1 MQLIE
6 SMQKTLRLKSIAL
19 LIGSSLFMV
28 TTASRADDD
37 VSKPATDQ
45 AASLGGDQDDAIT
58 ESTDS
63 KNSDEVIDEFGAFEI
78 AVEDVPLPQVLN
90 MLAIQSRRNII
101 MSKRVGS
108 VSISANLFDV
118 TFYEAL
124 DSILHIASL
133 CYDEQGNFIYV
144 MTCEEKLQRERAGRK
159 IADRVYYLDHISP
172 ADAESLAK
180 PLLSSEGTMSKLGD
194 AQNGFAPGK
203 TDAGSDD
210 WAHEPVLVVRDYTD
224 NLDAINALLKDVDT
238 PPKQVMV
245 ESTILVTKSEGD
257 YAWGM
262 DVSVLL
268 KANFQQLINPLNPVG
283 WLQNDNPAVAGAQAP
298 TNNAIGI
305 QSTVGNTQGAGGFKF
320 GILNDNVGVFLR
332 LLDDVSDTMILARP
346 KILALN
352 RQRAQVLVGE
362 RIAYLSTTQTETAT
376 TQSVQFLDTGINL
389 ILRPFISRDNS
400 IRMELYPSVSE
411 YKLRTI
417 GDGATLGF
425 TTVPDEITN
434 EITTNVR
441 VRDGET
447 VILGGLFKDK
457 AVTSRKSV
465 PGLGD
470 VPVLGAA
477 FQGQDDKVE
486 RQEIIFLVTP
496 TVVQEEVMD
505 NASREANELVSDIS
519 VGVREGLL
527 PWAREKMAA
536 NYNHDAHAALS
547 TGDTDRAISFINR
560 SLRND
565 PNQPAMVK
573 MRTEILGDRS
583 IYSTNLDVLDQI
595 FERTFRRS
603 VGESDENEVFPTSD
617 PLSSAAPSVKD
628 ATMTQFDSDHFVGG
642 DPFAVATSV
651 PALDSSSPEITESA
665 PLESNASTG
674 LITTEPSLETT
685 KSPSDTALAIASDTG
700 MDESSPTAATESFLD
715 STNSPRTAESAEMR
729 ATSIAAPVEVADPSV
744 GASTEIQL
752 ADAMGEAPAQA
763 IASADVDSASEAVLF
778 SSETSETAAAT
789 DASQSDSSAPNQ
801 LEAVETPV
809 GVGTDVAG
817 FNTFTQTK
825 FRTAFMKWWMEY
837 LATAPTSSA
846 DDAIATAEEDLLKL
860 TVRIWRNGR
869 VRHQITHPGPSAS
882 SDASVLLLHHS
893 WWKEH

>member
-6 SMQKTLRLKSIAL
+6 SKQKTLGLKTIAL

-28 TTASRADDD
+28 TPAAAAVDDAAD
-37 VSKPATDQ
+37 SSTDQ
-45 AASLGGDQDDAIT
+45 AAALEGQQDDAVKGN
-58 ESTDS
+58 TDAE
-63 KNSDEVIDEFGAFEI
+63 NSDEVIDEFGAFEI

-108 VSISANLFDV
+108 ISISANLFDV

-144 MTCEEKLQRERAGRK
+144 MTCEEKLQRERAGRTLE
-159 IADRVYYLDHISP
+159 DRVYYLDHISP
-172 ADAESLAK
+172 SDAESLAK
-180 PLLSSEGTMSKLGD
+180 PLLSTDGSMSKLGD

-203 TDAGSDD
+203 TDAGSDE

-224 NLDAINALLKDVDT
+224 NLDAINTLLKDVDT

-283 WLQNDNPAVAGAQAP
+283 WLQNDSPPTAGATAP
-298 TNNAIGI
+298 ANNAIGI
-305 QSTVGNTQGAGGFKF
+305 QSTVGNTKGKGGFKF

-411 YKLRTI
+411 AKLRTI

-457 AVTSRKSV
+457 AFTSRKSV

-496 TVVQEEVMD
+496 TVVKEEVMD
-505 NASREANELVSDIS
+505 DASKEANELVSDIA

-536 NYNHDAHAALS
+536 NYNHDAHVALS
-547 TGDTDRAISFINR
+547 GGDTDRAISFINR

-565 PNQPAMVK
+565 PNQPEMVK
-573 MRTEILGDRS
+573 MRKDILGERS
-583 IYSTNLDVLDQI
+583 IYSTGRDVLDQI

-603 VGESDENEVFPTSD
+603 VGETDEQSVFPTSD
-617 PLSSAAPSVKD
+617 PLSSAAPGSRGSD
-628 ATMTQFDSDHFVGG
+628 LNEFDPGQFTGG
-642 DPFAVATSV
+642 DPFAVTTAAAA
-651 PALDSSSPEITESA
+651 PDSSSSERAVSDSQFEITA
-665 PLESNASTG
+665 P
-674 LITTEPSLETT
+674 
-685 KSPSDTALAIASDTG
+685 
-700 MDESSPTAATESFLD
+700 
-715 STNSPRTAESAEMR
+715 
-729 ATSIAAPVEVADPSV
+729 ADPSEFPLERSDSSAPV
-744 GASTEIQL
+744 DSTEMADASTPVLDEGSEPLFAQSTEVQ
-752 ADAMGEAPAQA
+752 AASSTEEAPAQA
-763 IASADVDSASEAVLF
+763 IASTDANSVSEPVLF
-778 SSETSETAAAT
+778 APETSETTESAQLDSPDQVQNEAIAT
-789 DASQSDSSAPNQ
+789 TADS
-801 LEAVETPV
+801 EA
-809 GVGTDVAG
+809 DSAG
-817 FNTFTQTK
+817 FNSFTQTN
-825 FRTAFMKWWMEY
+825 FRTAFMKWWMDY
-837 LATAPTSSA
+837 LATPPTSTVDGAIANSPAATA
-846 DDAIATAEEDLLKL
+846 DDAIATAEED
-860 TVRIWRNGR
+860 
-869 VRHQITHPGPSAS
+869 
-882 SDASVLLLHHS
+882 
-893 WWKEH
+893 

>member
-6 SMQKTLRLKSIAL
+6 SMQKTLGLKTIAL

-28 TTASRADDD
+28 TPAAAAVDDAAD
-37 VSKPATDQ
+37 SSTDQ
-45 AASLGGDQDDAIT
+45 AAALGGQQDDAVKGN
-58 ESTDS
+58 TDAE
-63 KNSDEVIDEFGAFEI
+63 NSDEVIDEFGAFEI

-108 VSISANLFDV
+108 ISISANLFDV

-144 MTCEEKLQRERAGRK
+144 MTCEEKLQRERAGRTLE
-159 IADRVYYLDHISP
+159 DRVYYLDHISP
-172 ADAESLAK
+172 SDAESLAK
-180 PLLSSEGTMSKLGD
+180 PLLSTDGSMSKLGD

-203 TDAGSDD
+203 TDAGSDE

-224 NLDAINALLKDVDT
+224 NLDAINTLLKDVDT

-283 WLQNDNPAVAGAQAP
+283 WLQNDSPPTAGATAP
-298 TNNAIGI
+298 ANNAIGI
-305 QSTVGNTQGAGGFKF
+305 QSTVGNTKGKGGFKF

-411 YKLRTI
+411 AKLRTI

-457 AVTSRKSV
+457 AFTSRKSV

-496 TVVQEEVMD
+496 TVVKEEVMD
-505 NASREANELVSDIS
+505 DASKEANELVSDIA

-536 NYNHDAHAALS
+536 NYNHDAHVALS
-547 TGDTDRAISFINR
+547 GGDTDRAISFINR

-565 PNQPAMVK
+565 PNQPEMVK
-573 MRTEILGDRS
+573 MRKDILGERS
-583 IYSTNLDVLDQI
+583 IYSTGRDVLDQI

-603 VGESDENEVFPTSD
+603 VGETDEQSVFPTSD
-617 PLSSAAPSVKD
+617 PLSSAAPGSRGSD
-628 ATMTQFDSDHFVGG
+628 LTEFDPGQFTGG
-642 DPFAVATSV
+642 DPFAVTTAAAA
-651 PALDSSSPEITESA
+651 PDSSSAERAVSDSQFEITAPADPSESPLERSDSSA
-665 PLESNASTG
+665 PLDSTEMADASTTVLDEG
-674 LITTEPSLETT
+674 SEPLFAQSMEVQ
-685 KSPSDTALAIASDTG
+685 AAS
-700 MDESSPTAATESFLD
+700 
-715 STNSPRTAESAEMR
+715 
-729 ATSIAAPVEVADPSV
+729 
-744 GASTEIQL
+744 STE
-752 ADAMGEAPAQA
+752 EAPAQA
-763 IASADVDSASEAVLF
+763 IASSDANSVSEPVLF
-778 SSETSETAAAT
+778 APETSETTESAQADSPDQGQNEAIAT
-789 DASQSDSSAPNQ
+789 MTDS
-801 LEAVETPV
+801 ET
-809 GVGTDVAG
+809 DSAG
-817 FNTFTQTK
+817 FNSFTQTN
-825 FRTAFMKWWMEY
+825 FRTAFMKWWMDY
-837 LATAPTSSA
+837 LATPPTSTVDGAIANSPAATA
-846 DDAIATAEEDLLKL
+846 DDAIATAEED
-860 TVRIWRNGR
+860 
-869 VRHQITHPGPSAS
+869 
-882 SDASVLLLHHS
+882 
-893 WWKEH
+893 

>member
-6 SMQKTLRLKSIAL
+6 RMQKTMELKSIAL
-19 LIGSSLFMV
+19 LAISSLFV
-28 TTASRADDD
+28 GTTAI
-37 VSKPATDQ
+37 
-45 AASLGGDQDDAIT
+45 AAVDPFDARSSSQDDSQASDSA
-58 ESTDS
+58 STPAEQ
-63 KNSDEVIDEFGAFEI
+63 SDEKPEVVDEFGAFEI

-101 MSKRVGS
+101 TSKRVGS
-108 VSISANLFDV
+108 VSITANLFDV

-144 MTCEEKLQRERAGRK
+144 MTCEEKLQRERADRK
-159 IADRVYYLDHISP
+159 LEDRVYYLDHISP
-172 ADAESLAK
+172 VDAESLAK
-180 PLLSSEGTMSKLGD
+180 PLLSTDGTMSRLGEV
-194 AQNGFAPGK
+194 QGGFAPGK
-203 TDAGSDD
+203 TDAGNDE
-210 WAHEPVLVVRDYTD
+210 WAHEPVLVVRDYTE
-224 NLDAINALLKDVDT
+224 NLEAINALLTDVDT

-245 ESTILVTKSEGD
+245 ESTILVTKSAGD

-268 KANFQQLINPLNPVG
+268 KANFQSLINPLNPVG
-283 WLQNDNPAVAGAQAP
+283 WLQNVEGQQMTTGQGTPI
-298 TNNAIGI
+298 NNAIGV
-305 QSTVGNTQGAGGFKF
+305 QSTVGNTKAAGGFKF

-362 RIAYLSTTQTETAT
+362 RVAYLSTTQTETAT

-411 YKLRTI
+411 FKLRTI

-457 AVTSRKSV
+457 AVTTRKSV

-470 VPVLGAA
+470 VPLVGAA
-477 FQGQDDKVE
+477 FQGQEDKVE

-496 TVVQEEVMD
+496 TVVQEEVMAD
-505 NASREANELVSDIS
+505 ASKEANELVGDIA

-536 NYNHDAHAALS
+536 NYNHDAHVALKD
-547 TGDTDRAISFINR
+547 GDTDRAISFINR

-565 PNQPAMVK
+565 PNQPEMV
-573 MRTEILGDRS
+573 RLRSDVLGERS
-583 IYSTNLDVLDQI
+583 IYSEDGDVIQRI

-603 VGESDENEVFPTSD
+603 VGEEDNDVVFPTSD
-617 PLSSAAPSVKD
+617 PLSRAMPMSGAGSIED
-628 ATMTQFDSDHFVGG
+628 AGTRYFADG
-642 DPFAVATSV
+642 DPFAESGTVSLNDPGLDPKSASGDAPATSAGD
-651 PALDSSSPEITESA
+651 PASAAESTTSRGNQVLFADASTDPSNLEIQTDPNDSMPLNPNSGVEEAVFPTSPSPDSSGGEGSMLTADDPDYLESERTGTDESMNLATSA
-665 PLESNASTG
+665 PSTDEGVNAFTQ
-674 LITTEPSLETT
+674 IDFRTEFMNWWMKYS
-685 KSPSDTALAIASDTG
+685 TALSGQSAK
-700 MDESSPTAATESFLD
+700 D
-715 STNSPRTAESAEMR
+715 S
-729 ATSIAAPVEVADPSV
+729 
-744 GASTEIQL
+744 L
-752 ADAMGEAPAQA
+752 
-763 IASADVDSASEAVLF
+763 ASADDE
-778 SSETSETAAAT
+778 
-789 DASQSDSSAPNQ
+789 
-801 LEAVETPV
+801 
-809 GVGTDVAG
+809 
-817 FNTFTQTK
+817 
-825 FRTAFMKWWMEY
+825 
-837 LATAPTSSA
+837 
-846 DDAIATAEEDLLKL
+846 
-860 TVRIWRNGR
+860 
-869 VRHQITHPGPSAS
+869 
-882 SDASVLLLHHS
+882 
-893 WWKEH
+893 

>member
-6 SMQKTLRLKSIAL
+6 SMQKTLGLKTIAL

-28 TTASRADDD
+28 TPAAAAVDDAAD
-37 VSKPATDQ
+37 SSTDQ
-45 AASLGGDQDDAIT
+45 AAALEGQQDDAVKGN
-58 ESTDS
+58 TDAE
-63 KNSDEVIDEFGAFEI
+63 NSDEVIDEFGAFEI

-108 VSISANLFDV
+108 ISISANLFDV

-144 MTCEEKLQRERAGRK
+144 MTCEEKLQRERAGRTLE
-159 IADRVYYLDHISP
+159 DRVYYLDHISP
-172 ADAESLAK
+172 SDAESLAK
-180 PLLSSEGTMSKLGD
+180 PLLSTDGSMSKLGD

-203 TDAGSDD
+203 TDAGSDE

-224 NLDAINALLKDVDT
+224 NLDAINTLLKDVDT

-283 WLQNDNPAVAGAQAP
+283 WLQNDSPPTAGATAP
-298 TNNAIGI
+298 ANNAIGI
-305 QSTVGNTQGAGGFKF
+305 QSTVGNTKGKGGFKF

-411 YKLRTI
+411 AKLRTI

-457 AVTSRKSV
+457 AFTSRKSV

-496 TVVQEEVMD
+496 TVVKEEVMD
-505 NASREANELVSDIS
+505 DASKEANELVSDIA

-536 NYNHDAHAALS
+536 NYNHDAHVALS
-547 TGDTDRAISFINR
+547 GGDTDRAISFINR

-565 PNQPAMVK
+565 PNQPEMVK
-573 MRTEILGDRS
+573 MRKDILGERS
-583 IYSTNLDVLDQI
+583 IYSTGRDVLDQI

-603 VGESDENEVFPTSD
+603 VGETDEQSVFPTSD
-617 PLSSAAPSVKD
+617 PLSSAAPGSRGSD
-628 ATMTQFDSDHFVGG
+628 LNEFDPGQFTGG
-642 DPFAVATSV
+642 DPFAVTTAAAA
-651 PALDSSSPEITESA
+651 PDSSSSERAVSDSQFEITA
-665 PLESNASTG
+665 P
-674 LITTEPSLETT
+674 
-685 KSPSDTALAIASDTG
+685 
-700 MDESSPTAATESFLD
+700 
-715 STNSPRTAESAEMR
+715 
-729 ATSIAAPVEVADPSV
+729 ADPSESPLERSDSSAPV
-744 GASTEIQL
+744 DSTEMADASTPVLDEGSEPLFAQSTEVQ
-752 ADAMGEAPAQA
+752 AASSTEEAPAQA
-763 IASADVDSASEAVLF
+763 IASTDANSVSEPVLF
-778 SSETSETAAAT
+778 APETSETTESAQLDSPDQVQNEAIAT
-789 DASQSDSSAPNQ
+789 TADS
-801 LEAVETPV
+801 EA
-809 GVGTDVAG
+809 DSAG
-817 FNTFTQTK
+817 FNSFTQTN
-825 FRTAFMKWWMEY
+825 FRTAFMKWWMDY
-837 LATAPTSSA
+837 LATPPTSTVDGAIANSPAATA
-846 DDAIATAEEDLLKL
+846 DDAIATAEED
-860 TVRIWRNGR
+860 
-869 VRHQITHPGPSAS
+869 
-882 SDASVLLLHHS
+882 
-893 WWKEH
+893 

>member
-6 SMQKTLRLKSIAL
+6 SKQKTYGMNPIVL
-19 LIGSSLFMV
+19 LIVSFLFIVMTSAAHADNWIDESSEDPSAIGSQDAGADS
-28 TTASRADDD
+28 ASQDGAKSD
-37 VSKPATDQ
+37 VA
-45 AASLGGDQDDAIT
+45 G
-58 ESTDS
+58 
-63 KNSDEVIDEFGAFEI
+63 DEVIDEFGAFEI

-101 MSKRVGS
+101 TSKRVGS
-108 VSISANLFDV
+108 VSITANLFDV

-159 IADRVYYLDHISP
+159 LEDRVYYLDHISP

-180 PLLSSEGTMSKLGD
+180 PLLSSDGTMSKLGGV
-194 AQNGFAPGK
+194 QSGFAPGK
-203 TDAGSDD
+203 TDSGSDE
-210 WAHEPVLVVRDYTD
+210 WAHEPVLVVRDYSD
-224 NLDAINALLKDVDT
+224 NLEAINVLLKDVDT

-268 KANFQQLINPLNPVG
+268 KANFQSLINPLNPVG
-283 WLQNDNPAVAGAQAP
+283 WLQNDQQVGGAPAP
-298 TNNAIGI
+298 TPTDNAIGI
-305 QSTVGNTQGAGGFKF
+305 QSTVGNTKDAGGFKF

-376 TQSVQFLDTGINL
+376 TQAVQFLDTGINL

-400 IRMELYPSVSE
+400 IRLELYPSVSE
-411 YKLRTI
+411 YRLRTI

-447 VILGGLFKDK
+447 IVLGGLFKDK

-477 FQGQDDKVE
+477 FQGQDDKVQ

-496 TVVQEEVMD
+496 SVVQEEVMD
-505 NASREANELVSDIS
+505 DASKEANELVRDIT

-536 NYNHDAHAALS
+536 NYNHDAHVALS
-547 TGDTDRAISFINR
+547 SGDTDRAISFINR

-565 PNQPAMVK
+565 PNQPEIVK
-573 MRTEILGDRS
+573 MRANILGERS
-583 IYSTNLDVLDQI
+583 IYGQERDVLEKI
-595 FERTFRRS
+595 FQRTFRRS
-603 VGESDENEVFPTSD
+603 VGADEEEEVFPTSD
-617 PLSSAAPSVKD
+617 PLSSAMPFGSEDEAADSVSRYF
-628 ATMTQFDSDHFVGG
+628 AAG
-642 DPFAVATSV
+642 DPFAA
-651 PALDSSSPEITESA
+651 D
-665 PLESNASTG
+665 
-674 LITTEPSLETT
+674 
-685 KSPSDTALAIASDTG
+685 
-700 MDESSPTAATESFLD
+700 
-715 STNSPRTAESAEMR
+715 ESAE
-729 ATSIAAPVEVADPSV
+729 ALPGADVTSTTQAESGTPSSSSMETEASSIEELPGLLAEAPQADSMESDELDPIKSMAASSV
-744 GASTEIQL
+744 SEEAETDSMTDDDSEPAGPSTEEL
-752 ADAMGEAPAQA
+752 FADASSDSMIDSPADGMN
-763 IASADVDSASEAVLF
+763 ASPE
-778 SSETSETAAAT
+778 ETAAEE
-789 DASQSDSSAPNQ
+789 D
-801 LEAVETPV
+801 
-809 GVGTDVAG
+809 DVRIAG
-817 FNTFTQTK
+817 FNSFTQTS
-825 FRTAFMKWWMEY
+825 FQTAFMKWWLKY
-837 LATAPTSSA
+837 SSSHPVSQR
-846 DDAIATAEEDLLKL
+846 DQAIATAEED
-860 TVRIWRNGR
+860 
-869 VRHQITHPGPSAS
+869 
-882 SDASVLLLHHS
+882 
-893 WWKEH
+893 

>member
-6 SMQKTLRLKSIAL
+6 SMQKTMELKSIVL
-19 LIGSSLFMV
+19 VTISSLFV
-28 TTASRADDD
+28 GSTAVASVD
-37 VSKPATDQ
+37 SSQ
-45 AASLGGDQDDAIT
+45 AGLIPQDSSDAAKDST
-58 ESTDS
+58 QSTDS
-63 KNSDEVIDEFGAFEI
+63 AQLTEVVDEFGAFEI

-101 MSKRVGS
+101 TSKRVGS
-108 VSISANLFDV
+108 VSITANLFDV

-144 MTCEEKLQRERAGRK
+144 MTCEEKLQRERAGRTLE
-159 IADRVYYLDHISP
+159 DRVYYLDHISP
-172 ADAESLAK
+172 IDAESLAK
-180 PLLSSEGTMSKLGD
+180 PLLSSDGSMSKLGEV
-194 AQNGFAPGK
+194 QGGFAPGK
-203 TDAGSDD
+203 TEAGSDE

-224 NLDAINALLKDVDT
+224 NLEAINTLLKDVDT

-268 KANFQQLINPLNPVG
+268 KANFSSLINPLNPVG
-283 WLQNDNPAVAGAQAP
+283 WLQNVDGQQLNPGQQTQ

-305 QSTVGNTQGAGGFKF
+305 QSTVGDTKAAGGFKF

-376 TQSVQFLDTGINL
+376 TQAVQFLDTGINL

-411 YKLRTI
+411 YRLRKI

-447 VILGGLFKDK
+447 IVLGGLFKDK

-470 VPVLGAA
+470 VPLVGAA
-477 FQGQDDKVE
+477 FQGQDDKVQ

-505 NASREANELVSDIS
+505 DASKEANELVRDIA

-536 NYNHDAHAALS
+536 NYNHDAHQALKN
-547 TGDTDRAISFINR
+547 GDTDRAISFINR

-565 PNQPAMVK
+565 PNQPEMV
-573 MRTEILGDRS
+573 RLRANVLGERS
-583 IYSTNLDVLDQI
+583 IYADDNDVLEQI

-603 VGESDENEVFPTSD
+603 VGEQDRDVDFPTSD
-617 PLSSAAPSVKD
+617 PLSQMIPSMD
-628 ATMTQFDSDHFVGG
+628 PDSGASSETQYFADG
-642 DPFAVATSV
+642 DPFAESEITNA
-651 PALDSSSPEITESA
+651 DSSETLPESIADTRSADSES
-665 PLESNASTG
+665 
-674 LITTEPSLETT
+674 
-685 KSPSDTALAIASDTG
+685 SDMLVPEEGPDVSIASDTAEADG
-700 MDESSPTAATESFLD
+700 GFEEASGADTLFADSSMDTDDMSAHASEVTSSSEMLADDGSSPSSDTSNDVAVAASDESSTD
-715 STNSPRTAESAEMR
+715 Q
-729 ATSIAAPVEVADPSV
+729 PV
-744 GASTEIQL
+744 
-752 ADAMGEAPAQA
+752 
-763 IASADVDSASEAVLF
+763 
-778 SSETSETAAAT
+778 SETS
-789 DASQSDSSAPNQ
+789 QSIVSN
-801 LEAVETPV
+801 E
-809 GVGTDVAG
+809 G
-817 FNTFTQTK
+817 FNAFTQTE
-825 FRTAFMKWWMEY
+825 FRTAFMKWWIDY
-837 LATAPTSSA
+837 SKALSGQSTNGSLVS
-846 DDAIATAEEDLLKL
+846 AEED
-860 TVRIWRNGR
+860 
-869 VRHQITHPGPSAS
+869 
-882 SDASVLLLHHS
+882 
-893 WWKEH
+893 

>member
-6 SMQKTLRLKSIAL
+6 SMQQILGLKSIAL
-19 LIGSSLFMV
+19 LIGSSLFLS
-28 TTASRADDD
+28 TPAANADDGAAD
-37 VSKPATDQ
+37 PSGDQ
-45 AASLGGDQDDAIT
+45 AETPGGQQEASVKG
-58 ESTDS
+58 STDT

-144 MTCEEKLQRERAGRK
+144 MTCEEKLQRERAGRTLE
-159 IADRVYYLDHISP
+159 DRVYYLDHISP
-172 ADAESLAK
+172 ADAEALAK
-180 PLLSSEGTMSKLGD
+180 PLLSTDGSMSKLGD
-194 AQNGFAPGK
+194 AQSGFAPGK

-224 NLDAINALLKDVDT
+224 NLDAINTLLKDVDT

-283 WLQNDNPAVAGAQAP
+283 WLANANPAVAGAKAP
-298 TNNAIGI
+298 ANNALAL
-305 QSTVGNTQGAGGFKF
+305 QSTVGNINGKGGFKF

-457 AVTSRKSV
+457 AVTLRKSV

-477 FQGQDDKVE
+477 FQGQEDKVE

-505 NASREANELVSDIS
+505 DASKEANELVGDIA

-536 NYNHDAHAALS
+536 NYNHDAHVALS
-547 TGDTDRAISFINR
+547 SGDTDRAISFINR

-565 PNQPAMVK
+565 PNQPEMVK
-573 MRTEILGDRS
+573 MRSNILGDRS
-583 IYSTNLDVLDQI
+583 IYGSNRDVLDQI

-603 VGESDENEVFPTSD
+603 VGETDEQEVFPTSD
-617 PLSSAAPSVKD
+617 PLSSAAPNAGESS
-628 ATMTQFDSDHFVGG
+628 QNGFDSGHFAGG
-642 DPFAVATSV
+642 DPFAITPPVETSDSPSNSGLVDDSTDASV
-651 PALDSSSPEITESA
+651 PFAQAAES
-665 PLESNASTG
+665 
-674 LITTEPSLETT
+674 EPSMEET
-685 KSPSDTALAIASDTG
+685 
-700 MDESSPTAATESFLD
+700 D
-715 STNSPRTAESAEMR
+715 SLFQPDSAEMNETSTTLVAEDVEPLFPGTTEVR
-729 ATSIAAPVEVADPSV
+729 SADAINEAPAQSIAAPE
-744 GASTEIQL
+744 TT
-752 ADAMGEAPAQA
+752 
-763 IASADVDSASEAVLF
+763 SASEPVLF
-778 SSETSETAAAT
+778 ASETRDNTQDAQIESPGPEPSEVVSGEVAA
-789 DASQSDSSAPNQ
+789 
-801 LEAVETPV
+801 ETTP
-809 GVGTDVAG
+809 AG
-817 FNTFTQTK
+817 FNTFTQTN
-825 FRTAFMKWWMEY
+825 FRTAFMKWWMDY
-837 LATAPTSSA
+837 LATPPTSTVDEAIANSTTSKSDSA
-846 DDAIATAEEDLLKL
+846 VATAEED
-860 TVRIWRNGR
+860 
-869 VRHQITHPGPSAS
+869 
-882 SDASVLLLHHS
+882 
-893 WWKEH
+893 